1 MSNQL
6 STKKS
11 EIIKKLSDN
20 YPNFIKRDLIKLVE
34 IIISEMKNSLKRNE
48 RIELRDVFS
57 LEPRLQKQRIA
68 RNPKTNEK
76 IFKKD
81 TFKLHFKIGK
91 ILHNELN
98 SELKGDEQ

>member
-1 MSNQL
+1 M

-11 EIIKKLSDN
+11 EIINKLSDN

-57 LEPRLQKQRIA
+57 LEPRLQKQRVA

-76 IFKKD
+76 VLVKEKYSIIFKSS
-81 TFKLHFKIGK
+81 KLW
-91 ILHNELN
+91 LDQLNNE
-98 SELKGDEQ
+98 K

>member
-1 MSNQL
+1 MMSNQL

-11 EIIKKLSDN
+11 EIINKLSDN

-76 IFKKD
+76 VLVKEKYSIIFKSS
-81 TFKLHFKIGK
+81 KLW
-91 ILHNELN
+91 LDQLN
-98 SELKGDEQ
+98 N

>member
-1 MSNQL
+1 M

-11 EIIKKLSDN
+11 EIINKLSDN

-76 IFKKD
+76 VLVKEKYSIIFKSS
-81 TFKLHFKIGK
+81 KLW
-91 ILHNELN
+91 LDQLNNE
-98 SELKGDEQ
+98 K

>member
-1 MSNQL
+1 M

-11 EIIKKLSDN
+11 EIINKLSDN

-76 IFKKD
+76 VLVNEKYSIIFKSS
-81 TFKLHFKIGK
+81 KLW
-91 ILHNELN
+91 LDQLNNE
-98 SELKGDEQ
+98 K

>member
-1 MSNQL
+1 MMSNQL

-11 EIIKKLSDN
+11 EIINKLSDN

-76 IFKKD
+76 VLVKEKYSIIFKSS
-81 TFKLHFKIGK
+81 KLW
-91 ILHNELN
+91 LDQLN
-98 SELKGDEQ
+98 HEK

>member
-1 MSNQL
+1 MMSNQL

-11 EIIKKLSDN
+11 EIINKLSDN

-48 RIELRDVFS
+48 RIELRDVFT
-57 LEPRLQKQRIA
+57 LQPRIQKARIS

-76 IFKKD
+76 VNTPEKRAI
-81 TFKLHFKIGK
+81 LFKISKDWTKK
-91 ILHNELN
+91 INE
-98 SELKGDEQ
+98 KK

>member
-1 MSNQL
+1 MMSNQL

-11 EIIKKLSDN
+11 EIINKLSDN

-76 IFKKD
+76 VLVKEKYSIIFKSS
-81 TFKLHFKIGK
+81 KLW
-91 ILHNELN
+91 LDQLNNE
-98 SELKGDEQ
+98 K